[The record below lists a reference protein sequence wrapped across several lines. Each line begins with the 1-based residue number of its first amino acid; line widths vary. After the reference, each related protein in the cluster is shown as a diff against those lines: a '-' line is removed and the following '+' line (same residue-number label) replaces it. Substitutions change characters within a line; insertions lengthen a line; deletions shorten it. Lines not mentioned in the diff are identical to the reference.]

1 MDEPLSNLD
10 AKLRVEM
17 RNAIKRIQQQV
28 GITTLY
34 VTHDQEEAFF
44 LSDRIMVMSNGT
56 IEQLDSPLEIYNS
69 PANEYIRTF
78 VVNHLNQKFDS
89 LSKCIGRL

>member
-1 MDEPLSNLD
+1 M
-10 AKLRVEM
+10 
-17 RNAIKRIQQQV
+17 KRELKDIQKKFHSTM
-28 GITTLY
+28 IY
-34 VTHDQEEAFF
+34 ITHDQEEAFF

-56 IEQLDSPLEIYNS
+56 IEQLDSPLEIYNN